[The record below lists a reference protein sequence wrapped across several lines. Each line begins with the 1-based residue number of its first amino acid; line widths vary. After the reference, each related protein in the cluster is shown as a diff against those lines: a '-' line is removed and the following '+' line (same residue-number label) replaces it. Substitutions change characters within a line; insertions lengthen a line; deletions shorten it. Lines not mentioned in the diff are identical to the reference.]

1 MNVQNYYTGP
11 WLFVTVLLFFS
22 FSLSSQT
29 WILVPDRVFDGEQ
42 MHEGWAVLVEG
53 NYIVAAG
60 PRGSIPEPADAK
72 SLDLE
77 GCTLLP
83 GLIEGHSHLFLHP
96 YNETSWNDQVLKE
109 SHAERV
115 ARAVVHAKATLEAG
129 VTTVRDL
136 GTEGAGYAD
145 VGLKAAIE
153 KGVVPG
159 PRMIVAGPAIVATGS
174 YGPKGFAPHVQVPL
188 GADVADGTDDL
199 IKVVRR
205 QIGKGV
211 DVVKVYADYRWG
223 PHGEAMPTFTVEE
236 LKLIVEL
243 ASSAG
248 RPVVAH
254 ASTPEGMRRAVLAGV
269 QTIEHGDGGTAE
281 IFQLM
286 KEHGVALCPTIAAG
300 YAISIYRGWDEQ
312 EPLPERVKQ
321 KKESFQL
328 ALKEGVT
335 IVAGGDVG
343 VFSHGQNVW
352 ELELMAAYGMPP
364 LEVLRSATSV
374 NARVFGIDEKVGRVA
389 KGMLADLLIV
399 TGNPAKDISSLRQVK
414 YVFKDGQIVKATF
427 TR

>member
-1 MNVQNYYTGP
+1 
-11 WLFVTVLLFFS
+11 
-22 FSLSSQT
+22 
-29 WILVPDRVFDGEQ
+29 
-42 MHEGWAVLVEG
+42 
-53 NYIVAAG
+53 
-60 PRGSIPEPADAK
+60 
-72 SLDLE
+72 
-77 GCTLLP
+77 
-83 GLIEGHSHLFLHP
+83 
-96 YNETSWNDQVLKE
+96 
-109 SHAERV
+109 
-115 ARAVVHAKATLEAG
+115 
-129 VTTVRDL
+129 
-136 GTEGAGYAD
+136 
-145 VGLKAAIE
+145 
-153 KGVVPG
+153 
-159 PRMIVAGPAIVATGS
+159 
-174 YGPKGFAPHVQVPL
+174 
-188 GADVADGTDDL
+188 
-199 IKVVRR
+199 
-205 QIGKGV
+205 
-211 DVVKVYADYRWG
+211 
-223 PHGEAMPTFTVEE
+223 
-236 LKLIVEL
+236 VEL